1 MDLGLS
7 GKTVVVSG
15 ASRGIGR
22 AIAESFAKEGARVA
36 LVARGEQELATLCA
50 SLREQ
55 GADAHAVVADVQTE
69 AGAAAAIEKATAL
82 LGPIEILVNNVGGSL
97 GSGKF
102 ADVSL
107 ADFRRVVDLNMWS
120 AVYMSHAA
128 LGGMK
133 QRAAGV
139 ILHVSSISAREYC
152 SSAPYAAAKAAL
164 SGLTKEMAVDL
175 AALNIRVNAIAPG
188 SILFEGGSWDRRSK
202 SDPARIE
209 KMKREELPFGRFG
222 TPQEVAE
229 VAVFLCSAR
238 ASWVSGSTVVVD
250 GAQGRAL

>member
-55 GADAHAVVADVQTE
+55 GAEAHAVVADVQTE
-69 AGAAAAIEKATAL
+69 AGAEAAIEKAAAL

-188 SILFEGGSWDRRSK
+188 LVLQSDVVTPEEWDKLVNRL
-202 SDPARIE
+202 PL
-209 KMKREELPFGRFG
+209 KRAADLDEITYTL
-222 TPQEVAE
+222 Q
-229 VAVFLCSAR
+229 FLINNEYIT
-238 ASWVSGSTVVVD
+238 GQTIVVD
-250 GAQGRAL
+250 GGYSLI

>member
-1 MDLGLS
+1 M
-7 GKTVVVSG
+7 
-15 ASRGIGR
+15 
-22 AIAESFAKEGARVA
+22 
-36 LVARGEQELATLCA
+36 
-50 SLREQ
+50 
-55 GADAHAVVADVQTE
+55 
-69 AGAAAAIEKATAL
+69 
-82 LGPIEILVNNVGGSL
+82 
-97 GSGKF
+97 
-102 ADVSL
+102 SL

-133 QRAAGV
+133 QLAAGV
-139 ILHVSSISAREYC
+139 VLHVSSISAREYC